1 MNIEKLNVEITRKCT
16 LDCEHCFRGDSQKI
30 NISNETLI
38 NIFTNI
44 KEIEQLVITGGEP
57 LIAVNELEKI
67 IELIKNNNVKID
79 KIILITNGTVLSSRV
94 LKILKEL
101 SKISYLRLGIS
112 FDIFHQL
119 ELERK
124 GLKDKRDNN
133 VKFLKENLGAEEYF
147 SENEKTEYPFALQPL
162 GRVKKLNKERLKE
175 INSIALK
182 KYQIMPIV
190 TWFQPTCY
198 FENNRLY
205 GDISIDVNG
214 NIVKYGLS
222 FEDEDK
228 YSINLDT
235 NINIHGFRSAIN
247 NFIDK
252 EKQDDL
258 IFSKTK

>member
-57 LIAVNELEKI
+57 LIAVKELEKM
-67 IELIKNNNVKID
+67 IEIIKNNNVKID
-79 KIILITNGTVLSSRV
+79 KIILITNGTVLSSRI
-94 LKILKEL
+94 LKILKDL
-101 SKISYLRLGIS
+101 AQISKLDLKIS

-124 GLKDKRDNN
+124 GLKDKRDKN

-147 SENEKTEYPFALQPL
+147 SENEESKFPFALQPL

-175 INSIALK
+175 INSIAFK
-182 KYQIMPIV
+182 KYKILPFV
-190 TWFQPTCY
+190 TWISPMCY
-198 FENNRLY
+198 YKNSKLC